1 MDLYKETTGIGPEIV
16 LLHGWGLHGGVF
28 ETVANTLA
36 DHYRVTRIDLPGH
49 GRSRDVLSDGGP
61 DGGLDAWTAAVA
73 AVAPSRAVWLG
84 WSLGGMLALRLAQNL
99 PDRVRGLLLCC
110 TTPKFVAAP
119 DWPQA
124 QQAATLA
131 RFAADLQHDYR
142 ATVQQFLALQ
152 VQGDDCARAVLRDLR
167 ARVFAH
173 GQPHP
178 TGLAS
183 GLAILRDADLRAALP
198 AIRTPTRVIM
208 GQHDRLTPPAAG
220 QYLAATLARADCH
233 VIPRAAHAPFLSH
246 PDEFLQHTRTF
257 LEQHH
262 D

>member
-1 MDLYKETTGIGPEIV
+1 MVLYKETSGNGPDIV

-28 ETVANTLA
+28 DTLVAVLA
-36 DHYRVTRIDLPGH
+36 AQYRTTCIDLPGH
-49 GRSRDVLSDGGP
+49 GGSRDVLPS
-61 DGGLDAWTAAVA
+61 GGLDAWVDAVMAAAPPRA
-73 AVAPSRAVWLG
+73 AWLG
-84 WSLGGMLALRLAQNL
+84 WSLGGMLALRVAQRL
-99 PDRVRGLLLCC
+99 PAHVRGLLLCC
-110 TTPKFVAAP
+110 TTPKFVTAA

-131 RFAADLQHDYR
+131 RFADDLQQDYR
-142 ATVQQFLALQ
+142 TTVQQFLALQ

-178 TGLAS
+178 DGLAG
-183 GLAILRDADLRAALP
+183 GLAILRDTDLREALP
-198 AIRTPTRVIM
+198 AIDVPARIIM

-220 QYLAATLARADCH
+220 EYLAAQLPQADCQ

-246 PDEFLQHTRTF
+246 ADEFLLHTQHF
-257 LEQHH
+257 LEQLH